1 MGKITSYRILL
12 KRKRNKRI
20 LIWRHVSRWFSKN

>member
-1 MGKITSYRILL
+1 MGKITSYRILI

-20 LIWRHVSRWFSKN
+20 LIWRHTRLWFPKN

>member
-1 MGKITSYRILL
+1 MGKITYYRILL

-20 LIWRHVSRWFSKN
+20 LIWRHIWRWFPKN

>member
-1 MGKITSYRILL
+1 MGEITPYQILI

-20 LIWRHVSRWFSKN
+20 LIWRHAWRCFPKN